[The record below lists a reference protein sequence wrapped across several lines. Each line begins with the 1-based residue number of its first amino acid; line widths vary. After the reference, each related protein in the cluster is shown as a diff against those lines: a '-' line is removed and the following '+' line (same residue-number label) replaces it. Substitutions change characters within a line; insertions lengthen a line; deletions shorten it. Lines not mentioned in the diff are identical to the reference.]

1 MNAEPIAASNSTEQV
16 IVNGITAF
24 LSPSPVNYTF
34 DDIADKIT
42 EMTRLEISFGAS
54 FSKTKQTTIILNG
67 LAVTFK
73 PKQIQII
80 GDLAADEP
88 LGGEAQA
95 RTTLAQRSMMQRL
108 IQRNETSDSK
118 RQLFLGAQFEFEGLG
133 SDSRKWC
140 SL

>member
-1 MNAEPIAASNSTEQV
+1 M
-16 IVNGITAF
+16 
-24 LSPSPVNYTF
+24 NYTF
-34 DDIADKIT
+34 DNIEDKIT

-95 RTTLAQRSMMQRL
+95 RMITIFAQRSMMHRL
-108 IQRNETSDSK
+108 IPRNETSDSK

-133 SDSRKWC
+133 SDSRKWFEVRT
-140 SL
+140 SVKIYFNR